1 MKVANLTI
9 KGKDIKRIIS
19 ILSEDKSVYY
29 GDKPHI
35 YKTKNLVVLMR
46 EDYYYRISSTL
57 MAVIILNFKSD
68 IEVDIELVVSGGKS
82 GGFMHSWGAE
92 DSENRT
98 IIKKIMEICN
108 ENSWEIIS
116 VIPEDFKK
124 TLTESTLDKY
134 KNKILKRFK

>member
-19 ILSEDKSVYY
+19 ILKDEKSVYY

-46 EDYYYRISSTL
+46 EDYYYRINSTL
-57 MAVIILNFKSD
+57 MAVIILKFKSD

-82 GGFMHSWGAE
+82 GGLMHSLGAE
-92 DSENRT
+92 NSENRS
-98 IIKKIMEICN
+98 IIKKITEICN
-108 ENSWEIIS
+108 ENSWEIIN
-116 VIPEDFKK
+116 VIPEDLKK
-124 TLTESTLDKY
+124 SLTKSTLDKY
-134 KNKILKRFK
+134 KNKLLKRFK